1 MEQGG
6 EGTQSLLRLEE
17 NLFLEGGVFSGDA
30 DSSKLEEGGEG
41 AIIGAILTSLNID
54 QDQEVDLT
62 RGQEVDRGQEVVQDP
77 EVGQEVVQGP
87 EVDQGQDIDLGQDPD
102 LSTDQDL
109 QRIDHLKVN
118 LPTKRGVAGPH
129 P

>member
-1 MEQGG
+1 MEQWG
-6 EGTQSLLRLEE
+6 EGTQSLLRVEE
-17 NLFLEGGVFSGDA
+17 NLFLGVGVFSGDA

-41 AIIGAILTSLNID
+41 EILGAILTTLNI
-54 QDQEVDLT
+54 DQEVDLT
-62 RGQEVDRGQEVVQDP
+62 QGPEVDQGQKVVQGL

-87 EVDQGQDIDLGQDPD
+87 EVGRGQDIDLGQDPGPN
-102 LSTDQDL
+102 TDQDL

-118 LPTKRGVAGPH
+118 LPTKRGVTGPH